1 MMTYKGYIVV
11 DLKGGSRPIL
21 QYYDNLVQCRKMRR
35 DPFINVARWDV
46 TPLHNHEHIKPSDF
60 RV

>member
-21 QYYDNLVQCRKMRR
+21 QYYDNLVQCRKMGR
-35 DPFINVARWDV
+35 DPF
-46 TPLHNHEHIKPSDF
+46 T
-60 RV
+60 